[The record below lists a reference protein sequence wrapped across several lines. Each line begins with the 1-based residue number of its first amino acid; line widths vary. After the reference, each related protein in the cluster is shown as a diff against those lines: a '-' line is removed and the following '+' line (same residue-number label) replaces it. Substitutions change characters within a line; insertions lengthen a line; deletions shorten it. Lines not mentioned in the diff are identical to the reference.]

1 MANSFHMEPEEK
13 QFLEYMFKKC
23 YDQWIQENPQAK
35 EYEIGYAQNKIIH
48 ELVWR
53 IKPIGAE
60 MSDFINLEIVK
71 YLFLAM
77 KNKYR
82 ITAWFKKTLLYIYIY
97 INI

>member
-60 MSDFINLEIVK
+60 MSDFINHNLQETPWPEDHNQK
-71 YLFLAM
+71 YNQGMQSSLSNF
-77 KNKYR
+77 Y
-82 ITAWFKKTLLYIYIY
+82 
-97 INI
+97 